1 MIGNCCERRIT
12 PDDNGIYIKA
22 NGWVRRGQTVMIRKI
37 AMYALVKTG
46 GKQYRVAKDDTI
58 LVERIA
64 ADEGAEVILNDI
76 VMLADGDKV
85 TIGTP
90 KVEGAAVSATVM
102 RQTRGP
108 KIIIFRRKRRKNHR
122 RTQGHRQD
130 LTLLKINDIAEDAK
144 KLRQRNRSQNGSEK
158 SRDHDRKRREKAS
171 SEKSCGEKASA
182 KSRRREKASRKES
195 GKERLNT
202 TPHCG
207 MNKMKG
213 VELWHIKKQVVAP
226 ETVAIRLVVVLV

>member
-1 MIGNCCERRIT
+1 
-12 PDDNGIYIKA
+12 
-22 NGWVRRGQTVMIRKI
+22 
-37 AMYALVKTG
+37 MYALVKTG

-64 ADEGAEVILNDI
+64 AEEGAEVILNDI
-76 VMLADGDKV
+76 VMLGDGDKV

-90 KVEGAAVSATVM
+90 TVDGAAVSATVL

-144 KLRQRNRSQNGSEK
+144 KLAPAK
-158 SRDHDRKRREKAS
+158 PAAKPAAKKAAP
-171 SEKSCGEKASA
+171 KATEDKKPAA
-182 KSRRREKASRKES
+182 KKA
-195 GKERLNT
+195 T
-202 TPHCG
+202 A
-207 MNKMKG
+207 
-213 VELWHIKKQVVAP
+213 KKAAP
-226 ETVAIRLVVVLV
+226 KAAAAKKPAAKKAAKKD

>member
-1 MIGNCCERRIT
+1 MALMRRS
-12 PDDNGIYIKA
+12 
-22 NGWVRRGQTVMIRKI
+22 QTVLIRKI
-37 AMYALVKTG
+37 AMYAVVKTG

-64 ADEGAEVILNDI
+64 AEEGAVVILNDI
-76 VMLADGDKV
+76 VMLGDGEKL

-130 LTLLKINDIAEDAK
+130 LTLLKITDIAEDAK
-144 KLRQRNRSQNGSEK
+144 KLAPAKQVAK
-158 SRDHDRKRREKAS
+158 KAAT
-171 SEKSCGEKASA
+171 KPANTAA
-182 KSRRREKASRKES
+182 KSATKKAATKPAKSA
-195 GKERLNT
+195 T
-202 TPHCG
+202 
-207 MNKMKG
+207 
-213 VELWHIKKQVVAP
+213 KKAATKKP
-226 ETVAIRLVVVLV
+226 TVK

>member
-1 MIGNCCERRIT
+1 
-12 PDDNGIYIKA
+12 
-22 NGWVRRGQTVMIRKI
+22 
-37 AMYALVKTG
+37 MYALVKTG

-64 ADEGAEVILNDI
+64 AEEGAEVILNDI
-76 VMLADGDKV
+76 VMLGDGDKV

-90 KVEGAAVSATVM
+90 TVDGAAVSATVV

-144 KLRQRNRSQNGSEK
+144 KLAPAK
-158 SRDHDRKRREKAS
+158 LAAKKATP
-171 SEKSCGEKASA
+171 KAVATTKPAA
-182 KSRRREKASRKES
+182 KKA
-195 GKERLNT
+195 T
-202 TPHCG
+202 
-207 MNKMKG
+207 
-213 VELWHIKKQVVAP
+213 VKKAAP
-226 ETVAIRLVVVLV
+226 KAAAAKKPAAKKAAKKD